1 VTHPRGEQAVR
12 LEDSTESLCCHDASD
27 TLLENCI
34 TLPANRQVV
43 ATVISQEWDRWY
55 YHHSNNLHN
64 FGNAQVLY
72 QTDSILIK
80 HDAHKMYV
88 KCK

>member
-43 ATVISQEWDRWY
+43 ATVISQE
-55 YHHSNNLHN
+55 
-64 FGNAQVLY
+64 
-72 QTDSILIK
+72 
-80 HDAHKMYV
+80 
-88 KCK
+88 